1 MTKYRYAVIDIE
13 TTSLDRFEGKIN
25 YIGIGLAEDIGV
37 EIGKTYLLNMYQD
50 RDKDKFLRIVEQLR
64 TKKVKLIW
72 QNGKFDTLWIE
83 RHYGVMLP
91 IHYDVMLLG
100 TAYDLAAPHALDDMA
115 MRYLGME
122 PWDIPLKEKIK
133 PNNPKVEKYLEKDL
147 EAPWELFCFFFNE
160 LTDKQWMHY
169 KLLLKKAYL
178 MYRRVEH
185 KGIWFDR
192 EKNKEVKK
200 LYKQEMDRKLR
211 ELKKLHDI
219 NWNSPGQVSEVLF
232 KKEGLPVIKKSEKT
246 GVPSGDAKSLRRLVA
261 QGYDLPKKL
270 LDYKFY
276 YGAMSKFLNKWD
288 KYASYD
294 GRIHPSFNITNV
306 ATGRTSCSNPNLQQV
321 PRNKELRTLYTAPP
335 GRVLIEADY
344 SQIELRVAAHIARD
358 KTMIDIY
365 RNDGDIHTNTA
376 IKTSGKKEPS
386 KEDRSKA
393 KAVNF
398 GFLYGMMAQGF
409 VDYAFDSYGVVFTLP
424 EAEQFRTDFFDEYS
438 SLLGWHREMAFI
450 CEQMGGVEN
459 LFGRFRRLDDIYS
472 PFRGEK
478 NAAIR
483 RAINTPVQS
492 TASDLLLF
500 SAIEIDHRLRKEM
513 DLWIVGT
520 VHDAILFDCPEEY
533 SEDATREIQKIM
545 AHPEALDIFGV
556 EFSLPI
562 KADVGIGAWG
572 SK

>member
-1 MTKYRYAVIDIE
+1 MVKYRYAVLDIE
-13 TTSLDRFEGKIN
+13 TTSLDRFTGKVN
-25 YIGIGLAEDIGV
+25 YIGIGLAEDIGAD
-37 EIGKTYLLNMYQD
+37 IGKTYILNMYN
-50 RDKDKFLRIVEQLR
+50 DKDKGKFLGICEQLR
-64 TKKVKLIW
+64 KKKVKLIW
-72 QNGKFDTLWIE
+72 QNGKFDTLWLE
-83 RHYGVMLP
+83 LHYGVRLP

-115 MRYLGME
+115 KNYLGME
-122 PWDIPLKEKIK
+122 SWDIPLKEKIK

-147 EAPWELFCFFFNE
+147 TAPWELFCFFYNE

-169 KLLLKKAYL
+169 NHLLKKAYN
-178 MYRRVEH
+178 MYRKVER
-185 KGIWFDR
+185 KGIYFDR
-192 EKNKEVKK
+192 DKSLVVKK
-200 LYKQEMDRKLR
+200 EYEKKQKETLA
-211 ELKKLHDI
+211 ELKRHHNI
-219 NWNSPGQVSEVLF
+219 NWNSPAQVADALF
-232 KKEGLPVIKKSEKT
+232 NKDGLPVIKRSEKT
-246 GVPSGDAKSLRRLVA
+246 GAPSADAKSLRRLDA
-261 QGYDLPKKL
+261 QGFDLPKKL

-276 YGAMSKFLNKWD
+276 YGAMTKFLNKWPI
-288 KYASYD
+288 YASFD

-358 KTMIDIY
+358 KTMLGIY
-365 RNDGDIHTNTA
+365 RNDGDIHTRTA
-376 IKTSGKKEPS
+376 ITTSGKAEPT

-409 VDYAFDSYGVVFTLP
+409 VDYAFDSYGVVFTLA
-424 EAEQFRTDFFDEYS
+424 EAEEYRRKFFQEYDN
-438 SLLGWHREMAFI
+438 LLNWHREMAII
-450 CEQMGGVEN
+450 CESMGGVEN

-472 PFRGEK
+472 PYRWEK

-500 SAIEIDHRLRKEM
+500 SAIEIDHKLNKEM

-520 VHDAILFDCPEEY
+520 VHDAILVDCPEEY
-533 SEDATREIQKIM
+533 ADHATEEIQRIM

-556 EFSLPI
+556 EFDLPI